1 MSDVNICTADLQSLI
16 RMDPEFR
23 GMVQRKLAADK
34 NIFVKQLYEDL
45 DDAIQNLENDKH
57 FYQDAK
63 WGEDELTAS
72 IKNFLKGRFYDVEHD
87 TQHGGHVDLLVK
99 HQFGKFE
106 WIGETK
112 LWRGPKSIHNGWIQ
126 LTERYGTGTSRDD
139 HGGILIYIK
148 SDKSA
153 VKFNEWKEF
162 FSTTVSDA
170 EIEAEGSPLRFKS
183 ITKHPATAL
192 PYHVRHMGVSLY
204 HYTGKKTA
212 DS

>member
-1 MSDVNICTADLQSLI
+1 
-16 RMDPEFR
+16 
-23 GMVQRKLAADK
+23 
-34 NIFVKQLYEDL
+34 
-45 DDAIQNLENDKH
+45 
-57 FYQDAK
+57 
-63 WGEDELTAS
+63 
-72 IKNFLKGRFYDVEHD
+72 
-87 TQHGGHVDLLVK
+87 
-99 HQFGKFE
+99 
-106 WIGETK
+106 
-112 LWRGPKSIHNGWIQ
+112 
-126 LTERYGTGTSRDD
+126 
-139 HGGILIYIK
+139 
-148 SDKSA
+148 DKSA